1 MEKYIMALD
10 QGTTSSR
17 TIIYD
22 KAGNIKSVVQ
32 REFTQIF
39 PHEGWV
45 EHDAMEI
52 WASQMGTAQEAL
64 LKAGLTYKNI
74 AAIGITNQR
83 ETTVVWDKNTGIPVY
98 NAIVWQCRR
107 TADYAVRLK
116 PHEEMIKQKTGL
128 LADPYFSGT
137 KLAWILENV
146 PGVRARAE
154 RGDLRKGARIRLF
167 QRMQDHAL

>member
-22 KAGNIKSVVQ
+22 RKGNMISVVQ

-64 LKAGLTYKNI
+64 LKAVNLGQDTDTVGAIAGGLAALYYGYDAIPPEWI
-74 AAIGITNQR
+74 AELKRKEWIEELCEKADQ
-83 ETTVVWDKNTGIPVY
+83 VVG
-98 NAIVWQCRR
+98 Q
-107 TADYAVRLK
+107 
-116 PHEEMIKQKTGL
+116 
-128 LADPYFSGT
+128 
-137 KLAWILENV
+137 
-146 PGVRARAE
+146 
-154 RGDLRKGARIRLF
+154 
-167 QRMQDHAL
+167 